1 MKDHKDRT
9 VKYPKDRAVKNL
21 KDENSVKDRDPVE
34 NLKDEG

>member
-1 MKDHKDRT
+1 MKDHKDGT
-9 VKYPKDRAVKNL
+9 VKYP